1 MSPVAMCPFQGQ
13 NQISDRFVGMLP
25 TLLYLS
31 PLGTMSFGHFDRRVS
46 PDAIAFVPVGD
57 GLFWLREQL
66 RGLRETLRHLHY
78 RLLKVRV

>member
-13 NQISDRFVGMLP
+13 NQLSDRFVGMLP

-46 PDAIAFVPVGD
+46 PDAITFVPVGD
-57 GLFWLREQL
+57 GYFDFVRQTFRMLREA
-66 RGLRETLRHLHY
+66 LRHFVLDC
-78 RLLKVRV
+78 